1 MSENQQ
7 TAEEW
12 SERMRAILSTHD
24 VCFGLA
30 LVRVG
35 PTEMIVEVAERKEQW
50 NMGLKYRPTMRHD
63 AMLFKFENH
72 QRADF
77 TMTDVNFDLD
87 VFWYNADRQL
97 ISKSFAAAGT
107 PRVQAPDGYVYALE
121 VPAGT
126 LTEEESATF
135 EIVA

>member
-1 MSENQQ
+1 
-7 TAEEW
+7 
-12 SERMRAILSTHD
+12 MRAILSTHD